1 MTKTSADKQRT
12 RRQQLNEAA
21 AEVGYNSWSKL
32 ETAVINGKASI
43 VMEEPN
49 TMDATIVIKRINS
62 KDSRMVLRAGEKGR
76 GKKLHEVRFWHDS
89 ARSVEAAE
97 NSIRDF
103 ADRKG
108 YRIV

>member
-21 AEVGYNSWSKL
+21 AGVGYNSWTEL

-49 TMDATIVIKRINS
+49 TMDAAIVTKRINS
-62 KDSRMVLRAGEKGR
+62 KDSRMELRSGAKGR
-76 GKKLHEVRFWHDS
+76 GKVLHTVLYWHDS
-89 ARSVEAAE
+89 GRSVEAAE

-108 YRIV
+108 YKIV